1 LTTAPRS
8 IPARPRK
15 FAPSRSFTRSIL
27 IASGLDIVTVS
38 RRLGHANPSI
48 TLTVY
53 AHLFSNTDARA
64 AEIVEAAF
72 GGILAE

>member
-1 LTTAPRS
+1 LPDVTLHAWRHTHAS
-8 IPARPRK
+8 Q
-15 FAPSRSFTRSIL
+15 L

-38 RRLGHANPSI
+38 RRLGHSNPSI

-72 GGILAE
+72 AGALAE